1 MIPMYPFLL
10 SSERK
15 EVGCHSDQNILQ
27 KMMANKTS
35 KELSVSETVVDN
47 CLRDC
52 KVVRLVTSNLNM
64 AWEC

>member
-1 MIPMYPFLL
+1 MTPMSPFLL
-10 SSERK
+10 SSKRK

-27 KMMANKTS
+27 KMMVNKTS
-35 KELSVSETVVDN
+35 KELSVSETACDN

-52 KVVRLVTSNLNM
+52 TVVRLVTSNLNM